1 MNDLEN
7 KIKAAIQSQKAF
19 SIFKKPDE
27 NEIRILTDDKS
38 GKNRF
43 LMHSFDS
50 KTEVSVSDSNP
61 LIVKP
66 SEFQISSDICPGLQ
80 PSGPVRPLN
89 QDQYRQLVLRTV
101 EEINKTDI
109 RKIVISRVKII
120 ENPNYR
126 LFELFLRLTEMY
138 PSALV
143 YFWND
148 PKGETWMGAT
158 PELLLSKN
166 GNRLK
171 TVSLAGTK
179 KPEAEWTAKEIDEQ
193 QIVTDYILD
202 AMKDLPNLESKGP
215 ETVSAGKFQ
224 HLKSYIS
231 ATAPDDLNLPELLEK
246 LHPTPA
252 VCGLPKKEAFD
263 FIIQNE
269 GYKRGFYTGYIG
281 FENQDSSEYFV
292 NLRCAQIFRESL
304 SIYVGGGITA
314 DSQPDREWD
323 ETEMKSGTVLNALIS

>member
-1 MNDLEN
+1 MNNLEN
-7 KIKAAIQSQKAF
+7 KIKEAIQHRNAF
-19 SIFKKPDE
+19 AILKKPDE
-27 NEIRILTDDKS
+27 NEIRVLTDDKS

-43 LMHSFDS
+43 LMNSFDS
-50 KTEVSVSDSNP
+50 KTEVSISDSNQM
-61 LIVKP
+61 IVKP
-66 SEFQISSDICPGLQ
+66 SEFKISFDISPRLQ
-80 PSGPVRPLN
+80 PSGPLRPLN

-120 ENPNYR
+120 ENRNYR

-138 PSALV
+138 PSAMV

-148 PKGETWMGAT
+148 PNAETWMGAT
-158 PELLLSKN
+158 PELLLSKK
-166 GNRLK
+166 GNQLK

-179 KPEAEWTAKEIDEQ
+179 KPEAEWTSKEIDEQ
-193 QIVTDYILD
+193 QIVTDYILA
-202 AMKDLPNLESKGP
+202 AMNGLPDLESKGP

-231 ATAPDDLNLPELLEK
+231 ATAADDLNLPELLAK

-252 VCGLPKKEAFD
+252 VCGLPKKAAFD
-263 FIIQNE
+263 FIIKNE
-269 GYKRGFYTGYIG
+269 GYNRGFYTGYIG
-281 FENQDSSEYFV
+281 FEDEESNEYFV
-292 NLRCAQIFRESL
+292 NLRCAHIFRDSL
-304 SIYVGGGITA
+304 RIYVGGGVTA

>member
-1 MNDLEN
+1 MNELEN
-7 KIKAAIQSQKAF
+7 KIKEAVQSQKAF
-19 SIFKKPDE
+19 AIFKKPDE

-50 KTEVSVSDSNP
+50 KTEVSISDSNQ

-66 SEFQISSDICPGLQ
+66 SEFKISSDICPGLQ
-80 PSGPVRPLN
+80 PSGLLRPLN
-89 QDQYRQLVLRTV
+89 QDQYRQLIL
-101 EEINKTDI
+101 KTIDRI
-109 RKIVISRVKII
+109 KASDVRKIVISRVKII
-120 ENPNYR
+120 ENRNYR

-143 YFWND
+143 YFWSD

-158 PELLLSKN
+158 PELLLSKT
-166 GNRLK
+166 GNQLK

-193 QIVTDYILD
+193 QIVTDYILA
-202 AMKDLPNLESKGP
+202 AMNGLPDLESKGP

-231 ATAPDDLNLPELLEK
+231 ATATDGLNLPKLLEK

-263 FIIQNE
+263 FIVKNE
-269 GYKRGFYTGYIG
+269 GYKRGFYTGFVG
-281 FENQDSSEYFV
+281 FENGESNEYFV
-292 NLRCAQIFRESL
+292 NLRCAQIFRDSL

-314 DSQPDREWD
+314 DSRPENEWD

>member
-7 KIKAAIQSQKAF
+7 KIIDAIQSQKAF

-27 NEIRILTDDKS
+27 HEIRILTDDKS
-38 GKNRF
+38 GECRF
-43 LMHSFDS
+43 LMNSFDS
-50 KTEVSVSDSNP
+50 KTKVSISDSNP

-66 SEFQISSDICPGLQ
+66 SEFKISSGICPGLQ
-80 PSGPVRPLN
+80 PSGLLRPLN
-89 QDQYRQLVLRTV
+89 QDQYRQLILKTV
-101 EEINKTDI
+101 EKISQTDI

-120 ENPNYR
+120 ENRKYK
-126 LFELFLRLTEMY
+126 LFELFLKLTEMY

-148 PKGETWMGAT
+148 PKGECWMGAT

-166 GNRLK
+166 GIQLK

-179 KPEAEWTAKEIDEQ
+179 KPESEWTAKEIDEQ
-193 QIVTDYILD
+193 QIVTDYILE
-202 AMKDLPNLESKGP
+202 AMNGLSDLESKGP

-231 ATAPDDLNLPELLEK
+231 AIAHDDLNLPKLLEK

-263 FIIQNE
+263 FIVKNE

-281 FENQDSSEYFV
+281 LENSDSSEYFV
-292 NLRCAQIFRESL
+292 NLRCAQIFRDSL
-304 SIYVGGGITA
+304 RIYVGGGITA
-314 DSQPDREWD
+314 DSRPDREWD